1 MLVRAWSS
9 SSIIQFGC
17 CLGLSLYVSM
27 HAGDCQGICISL
39 LALNALRLLAVK
51 HLSLKIYLDMWFTWY
66 VLSSQNSMLKSITSN
81 VTAMAA
87 SLEMHCREKMSQF
100 GMCLHLLQNECDA
113 FLNPCLHSAVRD
125 DALFHV
131 GNYVTC
137 SAVSLVIYLTSF
149 AEYTLSTY
157 RA

>member
-1 MLVRAWSS
+1 
-9 SSIIQFGC
+9 
-17 CLGLSLYVSM
+17 
-27 HAGDCQGICISL
+27 
-39 LALNALRLLAVK
+39 
-51 HLSLKIYLDMWFTWY
+51 
-66 VLSSQNSMLKSITSN
+66 MLKSITSN

-87 SLEMHCREKMSQF
+87 LLEMHCIEKMSQF
-100 GMCLHLLQNECDA
+100 GVCLHLLQNECDA

-149 AEYTLSTY
+149 AEYKSTLFQHTGLG
-157 RA
+157 

>member
-1 MLVRAWSS
+1 
-9 SSIIQFGC
+9 
-17 CLGLSLYVSM
+17 
-27 HAGDCQGICISL
+27 
-39 LALNALRLLAVK
+39 
-51 HLSLKIYLDMWFTWY
+51 
-66 VLSSQNSMLKSITSN
+66 
-81 VTAMAA
+81 
-87 SLEMHCREKMSQF
+87 MSQF
-100 GMCLHLLQNECDA
+100 GECLRLLQNEGDA

-157 RA
+157 RAWLKGGPQVA